1 MAGRDN
7 RRWGLALAVAYG
19 SAVGVLAAT
28 SERQPPPRTV
38 EMPPQRRRRRP
49 TVWVLSTLLAVGGLG
64 GGLAAATTLGP
75 EIGPGRAGV
84 VALRGSGSGS
94 SVAPLKTSHP
104 AAETVRTEPSPTAP
118 PEPPPP
124 TAAEVAVATARE
136 QIGKP
141 YRWAATGPSAFDC
154 SGLTSF
160 AWRAAGVELPRTS
173 RAQFGS
179 LPRVPSDQLRP
190 GDLVYSPGHIG
201 MFIGDGQMIH
211 APLTGRNVEVA
222 PLRQPMLGAVRPA
235 PADMPAA

>member
-1 MAGRDN
+1 MGQGN
-7 RRWGLALAVAYG
+7 RKWGLALAVAYG
-19 SAVGVLAAT
+19 TAVGIAAVASGRQPEPRPVTETPTPPERSGRRRLAWGLVVLVAIGGFGGSLSFIT
-28 SERQPPPRTV
+28 MSERADGVILAGSRSGPGPTPQVHRSPPPSAT
-38 EMPPQRRRRRP
+38 P
-49 TVWVLSTLLAVGGLG
+49 T
-64 GGLAAATTLGP
+64 
-75 EIGPGRAGV
+75 
-84 VALRGSGSGS
+84 
-94 SVAPLKTSHP
+94 
-104 AAETVRTEPSPTAP
+104 PTDD
-118 PEPPPP
+118 PP

-141 YRWAATGPSAFDC
+141 YRWAAAGPSAFDC

-179 LPRVPSDQLRP
+179 LPRVASDQLKP

-211 APLTGRNVEVA
+211 APLTGRDVEVA
-222 PLRQPMLGAVRPA
+222 PLRQPMIGAVRPA